1 MQRQERTEQLA
12 KDTFHRAVRESV
24 ACVFGLIVSAY
35 FLQNAPIGS
44 AKYYGCLLSLVSTGF
59 VLGVVWAFTISR
71 RVVQRHPAT
80 DSLYWREAFETQAR
94 LLRFVPLWY
103 AAPLTTETIL
113 FIAPTSA
120 NEFAFFLLKLGIVGA
135 IFAGVIYLNKTTAEA
150 LEAEAKEF
158 CKELRAE

>member
-1 MQRQERTEQLA
+1 L
-12 KDTFHRAVRESV
+12 F
-24 ACVFGLIVSAY
+24 
-35 FLQNAPIGS
+35 N
-44 AKYYGCLLSLVSTGF
+44 
-59 VLGVVWAFTISR
+59 
-71 RVVQRHPAT
+71 RHPAT

-103 AAPLTTETIL
+103 AAPLTTGTIL